1 MTKNKG
7 ILIGFTVVAILVLL
21 WSVFGNELFDNQPT
35 FKNET
40 EARVYL
46 RSQVAS
52 GKMSEVEAQ
61 LRLAEII
68 AGQNKA
74 QRKEN
79 KKKRASGRKKMFESL
94 NEAVE
99 RGEMTKEEAMEK
111 FKNRK
116 TAEKDSGKASSQK
129 KQ

>member
-21 WSVFGNELFDNQPT
+21 WSVFGNEPFDNQPT

-52 GKMSEVEAQ
+52 GQMSEVEAQ

-74 QRKEN
+74 QRKES
-79 KKKRASGRKKMFESL
+79 KKKGNSGKKEMFESL
-94 NEAVE
+94 REAVE

-116 TAEKDSGKASSQK
+116 TAEKDSGKAPSQK

>member
-7 ILIGFTVVAILVLL
+7 ILVGFTVVAILVLL
-21 WSVFGNELFDNQPT
+21 WLVVVNEPFDQQPA

-52 GKMSEVEAQ
+52 GQMSEVEAQ

-74 QRKEN
+74 QRKKN
-79 KKKRASGRKKMFESL
+79 KQKRASGNKKMFESL
-94 NEAVE
+94 QEAVE

-116 TAEKDSGKASSQK
+116 KAQRDSGKASSQL

>member
-21 WSVFGNELFDNQPT
+21 WLVVVNEPFDHQPA

-40 EARVYL
+40 EARLYL

-52 GKMSEVEAQ
+52 GQMSEVEAQ

-74 QRKEN
+74 QRKKN
-79 KKKRASGRKKMFESL
+79 KKRKDSGKKKIFESL
-94 NEAVE
+94 HEAVE

-111 FKNRK
+111 FKDRK
-116 TAEKDSGKASSQK
+116 KAHRDSGKASSQK

>member
-21 WSVFGNELFDNQPT
+21 WLVVVNEPFDHQPA

-40 EARVYL
+40 EARLYL

-52 GKMSEVEAQ
+52 GQMSEVEAQ

-74 QRKEN
+74 QRKKN
-79 KKKRASGRKKMFESL
+79 KQKRASGNKKMFESL
-94 NEAVE
+94 HEAVE

-116 TAEKDSGKASSQK
+116 KAQRDSGKASSQI

>member
-1 MTKNKG
+1 
-7 ILIGFTVVAILVLL
+7 
-21 WSVFGNELFDNQPT
+21 
-35 FKNET
+35 
-40 EARVYL
+40 
-46 RSQVAS
+46 
-52 GKMSEVEAQ
+52 MSEVEAQ

-79 KKKRASGRKKMFESL
+79 KKKRASGKKKMFESL

-99 RGEMTKEEAMEK
+99 RGEMTKEEAMDK

>member
-21 WSVFGNELFDNQPT
+21 WSVFGNEPFDNQST

-52 GKMSEVEAQ
+52 GQMSEVEAQ

-74 QRKEN
+74 QRKKN
-79 KKKRASGRKKMFESL
+79 KQKRASGNKKMFESL
-94 NEAVE
+94 QEAVE

-116 TAEKDSGKASSQK
+116 KAQRDSGKASSQL